1 MKVTNVDRFL
11 QKRQLL
17 CEMNISKLVFFTIIG
32 WRISKNAQRSR
43 CCCKICRAPIRA
55 GGTGGMASVN
65 FSQRVAATRQFQ
77 DIHARTLQFSTFIRN
92 STSYSPNVHPSVEI
106 HGGGPEYV
114 STLFIE
120 GVADPRKYMSLYAHR
135 HSFSIKNYVYN
146 TLFITNFCDIK
157 PICFA
162 YFLSFDC
169 VHIQLTMGVT
179 DSRVLTS
186 FFISINAPITTRIIQ
201 TIKLSNTEPRANTGP

>member
-1 MKVTNVDRFL
+1 MWNELLEISLLYYHWVEGYQKVLKDLDVVV
-11 QKRQLL
+11 K
-17 CEMNISKLVFFTIIG
+17 
-32 WRISKNAQRSR
+32 
-43 CCCKICRAPIRA
+43 
-55 GGTGGMASVN
+55 
-65 FSQRVAATRQFQ
+65 
-77 DIHARTLQFSTFIRN
+77 
-92 STSYSPNVHPSVEI
+92 
-106 HGGGPEYV
+106 YV

-120 GVADPRKYMSLYAHR
+120 GVADPRKDMSLYSHR

-162 YFLSFDC
+162 FFLSFDC

-179 DSRVLTS
+179 DSRILTS

-201 TIKLSNTEPRANTGP
+201 TIKLTNTEPRANTGPWIAPKFASLKRMSNPRKISFFKELQFYLQLCPHIFQVME